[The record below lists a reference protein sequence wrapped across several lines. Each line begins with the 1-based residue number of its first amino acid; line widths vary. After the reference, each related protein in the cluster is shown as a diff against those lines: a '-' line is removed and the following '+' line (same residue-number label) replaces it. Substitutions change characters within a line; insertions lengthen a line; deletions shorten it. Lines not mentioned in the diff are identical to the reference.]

1 MFTVKDCVRSQV
13 VKINPIEDFTVPGT
27 DLVGQG
33 RGIKV
38 WFFTVVKY
46 ENIKG
51 LRGFEVYGHKG
62 DLRVE
67 VARYKALWHF
77 LVEKSGLSVE

>member
-1 MFTVKDCVRSQV
+1 MFPVKDCVRSQV
-13 VKINPIEDFTVPGT
+13 VKINPIEDFTVPGI
-27 DLVGQG
+27 DLVGES

-51 LRGFEVYGHKG
+51 LQGFDVYGHKG
-62 DLRVE
+62 ALRVE

-77 LVEKSGLSVE
+77 LVEKSGLSVD